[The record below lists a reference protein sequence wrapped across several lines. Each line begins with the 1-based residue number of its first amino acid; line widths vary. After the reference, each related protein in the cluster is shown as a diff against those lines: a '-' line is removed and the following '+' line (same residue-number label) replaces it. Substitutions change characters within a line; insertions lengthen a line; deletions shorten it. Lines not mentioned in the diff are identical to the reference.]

1 MKQKPTKSR
10 QVTPRLIIF
19 SESLNLFDHL
29 RRLFPVTEK
38 AIYLNHAAIGPSPRP
53 VINEVLKWSVHH
65 KAHGD
70 MYFSPLDQMY
80 NDIDKDCQ
88 EVGKLIN
95 ARNPTKEIAF
105 TYNTSYGLSAIA
117 EALSWNEGDSIIL
130 NNLEYTSNSY
140 TYQALAKKFKL
151 NLKVVSHHNGELL
164 TDDFMENLDS
174 SVRLVALSH
183 VQFSNG
189 FRADLDELT
198 PLIHEHG
205 AQIIV
210 DGIQSLGAIPL
221 DVQKTNIDYLASG
234 GYKWLLG
241 PLGTGFLYVRE
252 DLTEELNPSFI
263 GSMSDA
269 TPMNLS
275 HHDYEPGPAVKRF
288 QASLGPNAL
297 LLSTAV
303 KFLTN
308 IGIERIFS
316 HLINLTDIIIEFV
329 QDHESLELLSPI
341 ERIENRSGIVSFKC
355 NGAIEVVKRLRM
367 LKKPI
372 AVSYREGGVR
382 ISPHCYNTK
391 EEILKCMETVFEI
404 HKTL

>member
-1 MKQKPTKSR
+1 
-10 QVTPRLIIF
+10 L
-19 SESLNLFDHL
+19 ESFYLLEDL
-29 RRLFPVTEK
+29 RHLFPVTEK
-38 AIYLNHAAIGPSPRP
+38 AVYLNHAAIGPSPRP
-53 VINEVLKWSVHH
+53 VINEVVKWSVHH

-80 NDIDKDCQ
+80 KDIDKDSL

-95 ARNPTKEIAF
+95 ARNATKEIAF
-105 TYNTSYGLSAIA
+105 TYNTSFGLSAIA
-117 EALSWNEGDSIIL
+117 EGIPWNEGDSIIL

-151 NLKVVSHHNGELL
+151 NLKVISHHNGELL
-164 TDDFMENLDS
+164 SDDFNEKLDS

-198 PLIHEHG
+198 PLIHDHG

-221 DVQKTNIDYLASG
+221 DVQKTNIDYLAAG

-252 DLTEELNPSFI
+252 DLTEDLNPCMI

-275 HHDYEPGPAVKRF
+275 HHEYKPGPAVKRF
-288 QASLGPNAL
+288 QASLGPNAI

-303 KFLTN
+303 KFLTD

-316 HLINLTDIIIEFV
+316 HVIDLTSTVIEFV
-329 QDHESLELLSPI
+329 QDHNSLELLSPTD
-341 ERIENRSGIVSFKC
+341 RIENRSGIISFKC
-355 NGAIEVVKRLRM
+355 EGAAEVVKRLRK

-372 AVSYREGGVR
+372 AVSYREGGIRV
-382 ISPHCYNTK
+382 SPHCYNTQD
-391 EEILKCMETVFEI
+391 EILECMETAYQI

>member
-1 MKQKPTKSR
+1 MFEYLRP
-10 QVTPRLIIF
+10 
-19 SESLNLFDHL
+19 LFA
-29 RRLFPVTEK
+29 VTEK

-53 VINEVLKWSVHH
+53 VTNEVIKWSVHH

-80 NDIDKDCQ
+80 KEIEKDCQ

-117 EALSWNEGDSIIL
+117 EAISWQEGDRIIL
-130 NNLEYTSNSY
+130 NDLEYTSNSY
-140 TYQALAKKFKL
+140 TYQALAKKNKL
-151 NLKVVSHHNGELL
+151 ELKVISHSNGELL
-164 TDDFMENLDS
+164 TEDFSEQLDS
-174 SVRLVALSH
+174 KVRLVLVALSH

-189 FRADLDELT
+189 FRADLDELI
-198 PLIHEHG
+198 PLIHDNG

-275 HHDYEPGPAVKRF
+275 HHNYEPGPAARRF
-288 QASLGPNAL
+288 QASLGPNAML
-297 LLSTAV
+297 LATAV
-303 KFLTN
+303 KFLTD

-316 HLINLTDIIIEFV
+316 HIINLTDIIIDFV
-329 QDHESLELLSPI
+329 QDTSSLELISPI
-341 ERIENRSGIVSFKC
+341 NKMINRSGIISFKC
-355 NGAIEVVKRLRM
+355 EGAEKVVKRLR
-367 LKKPI
+367 KQETPI
-372 AVSYREGGVR
+372 AVSYREGGIR
-382 ISPHCYNTK
+382 ISPHCYNTHD
-391 EEILKCMETVFEI
+391 EILKCMETAHQI
-404 HKTL
+404 NKSL